1 MCGNGSFTG
10 WSRVATRVVS
20 RKGGNTD
27 GEAKIVSSSFTRN
40 NWVAPAN
47 PTQSLADSGVSSV
60 DAVAFIKVVGDE
72 FNVTIPAEE
81 VAKFSNLGDLIAYVD
96 SNSG

>member
-1 MCGNGSFTG
+1 MASEDRIKQLYQEQLG
-10 WSRVATRVVS
+10 R
-20 RKGGNTD
+20 
-27 GEAKIVSSSFTRN
+27 
-40 NWVAPAN
+40 PAN

-60 DAVAFIKVVGDE
+60 DAVAFIKVVGDA

-96 SNSG
+96 SHSG

>member
-1 MCGNGSFTG
+1 MASEDRIKQLYQEQLG
-10 WSRVATRVVS
+10 R
-20 RKGGNTD
+20 
-27 GEAKIVSSSFTRN
+27 
-40 NWVAPAN
+40 PAN

-96 SNSG
+96 SHSG